1 MAHENTWSSLEDG
14 QPTGANLLGQ
24 VDDFVRQT
32 RKMVRERI
40 ALEHDFNL
48 LINDQQ
54 GYHRQG
60 SARVWVSDTQPTSP
74 IPDPTS
80 TETVGSETIGRCWFK
95 PSTGE
100 YFVYNNASAS
110 WIPVN
115 LTTSQMAALLHAM
128 TAKASLDDND
138 EFALADSVATY
149 GPKKTLWSTIKS
161 VIKTALSIGG
171 SHALSEDNIGDGVSY
186 KRISATKADKINAG
200 TYSNDDIVDGA
211 SYKRI
216 QAAKADKINAGT
228 FSEDDIADGT
238 SYKRVQAAKADKING
253 GTYSEDDIADGTT
266 YKRIQAA
273 KADAINNET
282 RLPTALGTADANLIG
297 ALSKVANNKLFV
309 NAAGNGFEY
318 AGGMKFIS
326 TTWDLSVGGTQAIT
340 GIGFK
345 PSWGVVLSLVMA
357 STRVAIGI
365 FSNSGASTLY
375 QISGGTWGRVEY
387 HINELYTDV
396 SNETGAAIQSLD
408 SDGLTLNWLKNG
420 STTGT
425 AYIYALL
432 GR

>member
-24 VDDFVRQT
+24 VDDFIRQT
-32 RKMVRERI
+32 RQMVRERI
-40 ALEHDFNL
+40 TLEHDFNF

-74 IPDPTS
+74 IPDPTG
-80 TETVGSETIGRCWFK
+80 TETAGSETIGRCWFK

-100 YFVYNNASAS
+100 YFVYDKTSAS

-115 LTTSQMAALLHAM
+115 LTTLQMAALLHAM

-138 EFALADSVATY
+138 EFALADSAATY
-149 GPKKTLWSTIKS
+149 GPKKTLWSTVKS

-171 SHALSEDNIGDGVSY
+171 SNALSQDNIGDGSSY
-186 KRISATKADKINAG
+186 KRISAAKADKINAG
-200 TYSNDDIVDGA
+200 TYS
-211 SYKRI
+211 
-216 QAAKADKINAGT
+216 
-228 FSEDDIADGT
+228 EDDLADGT
-238 SYKRVQAAKADKING
+238 SYARVLKAL
-253 GTYSEDDIADGTT
+253 
-266 YKRIQAA
+266 
-273 KADAINNET
+273 ADAINNET
-282 RLPTALGTADANLIG
+282 RLPTALGTSDANLIG

-345 PSWGVVLSLVMA
+345 PSWGVILSLVTA
-357 STRVAIGI
+357 STRVAIGT

-375 QISGGTWGRVEY
+375 QISGGIWGRVEY
-387 HINELYTDV
+387 RINELYTDV

-408 SDGLTLNWLKNG
+408 NDGLTLNWLKNG

>member
-24 VDDFVRQT
+24 VDDFIRQT
-32 RKMVRERI
+32 RQMVRERI
-40 ALEHDFNL
+40 ALEHDFNF

-115 LTTSQMAALLHAM
+115 LTTLQMAALLHAM
-128 TAKASLDDND
+128 TAKTSLVDND
-138 EFALADSVATY
+138 EFVLADSAATY

-200 TYSNDDIVDGA
+200 TYSNDDIVDGT

-216 QAAKADKINAGT
+216 
-228 FSEDDIADGT
+228 
-238 SYKRVQAAKADKING
+238 QAAKADKING
-253 GTYSEDDIADGTT
+253 GTYSEDDIADGTS

-273 KADAINNET
+273 KADAINADTYKGNLMPYT
-282 RLPTALGTADANLIG
+282 GMMKSGIVSSTNSTTPQSTGISVNAGRYGKDALLMISGHSAAGDSTYTALFHLRFGYDGGYWQSTLLSAQSPGGGT
-297 ALSKVANNKLFV
+297 
-309 NAAGNGFEY
+309 GNY
-318 AGGMKFIS
+318 YQ
-326 TTWDLSVGGTQAIT
+326 LSVVS
-340 GIGFK
+340 GI
-345 PSWGVVLSLVMA
+345 L
-357 STRVAIGI
+357 
-365 FSNSGASTLY
+365 
-375 QISGGTWGRVEY
+375 
-387 HINELYTDV
+387 HINTTTAMNFRWTVLGNYT
-396 SNETGAAIQSLD
+396 L
-408 SDGLTLNWLKNG
+408 
-420 STTGT
+420 
-425 AYIYALL
+425 
-432 GR
+432 

>member
-1 MAHENTWSSLEDG
+1 MAHKNTWSSLEDG

-32 RKMVRERI
+32 RQMVRERI
-40 ALEHDFNL
+40 ALEHDFNF

-100 YFVYNNASAS
+100 YFVYDKTSAS

-115 LTTSQMAALLHAM
+115 LTTLQMAALLHAM
-128 TAKASLDDND
+128 TAKTSLADND
-138 EFALADSVATY
+138 EFALADSAAAY

-200 TYSNDDIVDGA
+200 TYSNDDIVDG
-211 SYKRI
+211 
-216 QAAKADKINAGT
+216 
-228 FSEDDIADGT
+228 T
-238 SYKRVQAAKADKING
+238 SYKRVQAAL
-253 GTYSEDDIADGTT
+253 
-266 YKRIQAA
+266 
-273 KADAINNET
+273 ADAINNQT

-297 ALSKVANNKLFV
+297 ALSKIADAKLFV

-326 TTWDLSVGGTQAIT
+326 TTWNLSVAGTQAIT

-345 PSWGVVLSLVMA
+345 PSWGVFLSLVMA

-375 QISGGTWGRVEY
+375 QISGGTWGRVENR
-387 HINELYTDV
+387 INELYSDA

-408 SDGLTLNWLKNG
+408 NDGLTLNWLING
-420 STTGT
+420 SPTGT
-425 AYIYALL
+425 VYIYGIL

>member
-32 RKMVRERI
+32 RQMVRERI
-40 ALEHDFNL
+40 ALEHDFNF

-115 LTTSQMAALLHAM
+115 LTTLQMAALLHAM
-128 TAKASLDDND
+128 TAKTSLDDND

-149 GPKKTLWSTIKS
+149 GPKKTLWSTVKS

-216 QAAKADKINAGT
+216 QAEKANALNSSTIVAGT
-228 FSEDDIADGT
+228 IWSSGNDG
-238 SYKRVQAAKADKING
+238 NG
-253 GTYSEDDIADGTT
+253 GQPPIGKGKWLDGAPSNVNTWTDFVTLPNVKAKYLFLARVDDDNVAYFVSAFIATNNNGTMSM
-266 YKRIQAA
+266 
-273 KADAINNET
+273 INY
-282 RLPTALGTADANLIG
+282 D
-297 ALSKVANNKLFV
+297 
-309 NAAGNGFEY
+309 
-318 AGGMKFIS
+318 
-326 TTWDLSVGGTQAIT
+326 Q
-340 GIGFK
+340 
-345 PSWGVVLSLVMA
+345 A
-357 STRVAIGI
+357 STNLQIRIG
-365 FSNSGASTLY
+365 SGQTLQVY
-375 QISGGTWGRVEY
+375 QSAV
-387 HINELYTDV
+387 N
-396 SNETGAAIQSLD
+396 
-408 SDGLTLNWLKNG
+408 GL
-420 STTGT
+420 
-425 AYIYALL
+425 AMQYALIL
-432 GR
+432 VTA